1 MKKALF
7 YLLSIILI
15 QSCSVFNQTVHE
27 IDLVNKSDRYKSQF
41 NYYNAQE
48 FRSPFIRSE
57 QTIVKEVYKDSTSF
71 LVYDLVSVHKQ
82 NFDLEPYV
90 YFIVDYKTILKIEV
104 DIYEKENNHRLSEK
118 TKMITISDATQ
129 VDVVS
134 RYSHKEWDDFMLHYR
149 LNEDY
154 VKQLTKAN
162 ALTIRYYSGANMI
175 SLKLDEYKLKRLKL
189 LLTMN
194 NYY

>member
-27 IDLVNKSDRYKSQF
+27 IDLVNKSNRYKSQF

-82 NFDLEPYV
+82 NFDLEPHV

-118 TKMITISDATQ
+118 TKMFTISDATQ

-154 VKQLTKAN
+154 VKQLIKAN

-175 SLKLDEYKLKRLKL
+175 SLKLDKYKLKRLKL